1 MERKQVTLLRYRL
14 LINDIEKRR
23 IPAYKGD
30 TPIRIYSQCFYEYE
44 DFVPLSRI
52 LEFIGYQNIHIVV
65 IEAREGRA
73 SLTQIL
79 GITVEK

>member
-1 MERKQVTLLRYRL
+1 
-14 LINDIEKRR
+14 LIYDIEKRR

-30 TPIRIYSQCFYEYE
+30 APIRIYPQCFYQYEY
-44 DFVPLSRI
+44 FVPLSRN
-52 LEFIGYQNIHIVV
+52 LEFIGYQNTYIVL
-65 IEAREGRA
+65 IGAREGRA